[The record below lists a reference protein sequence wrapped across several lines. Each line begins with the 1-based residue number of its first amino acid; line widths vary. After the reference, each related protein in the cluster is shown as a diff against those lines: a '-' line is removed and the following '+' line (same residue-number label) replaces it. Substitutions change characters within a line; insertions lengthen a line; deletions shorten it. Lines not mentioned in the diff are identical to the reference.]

1 MLVRS
6 ACAILFALI
15 SLGTAAQA
23 GAQILAPADTV
34 PLPSDTVELQ
44 LHRRARTSGSL
55 RICSGGDV
63 TLGTN
68 LGAGWAERAAA
79 GLLAHPDSL
88 LAPLR
93 PLVADADVVMLNVEG
108 AIGEGPLAHR
118 KCGPHSTQCF
128 AFRQP
133 VVAAGAL
140 RRIAD
145 SAAVVGNVANN
156 HAGDAGRAGLRATL
170 RHLQAA
176 GVHTTGADTLAT
188 MVATPRGDTLAV
200 LGFST
205 SGDGPDPRDTVAV
218 RRHVRRAA
226 ERYARVVATVHMGAE
241 GAGAQRTRDRTEWF
255 LGTIDRGNPVAFARA
270 AVDAGADLV
279 VGHGPHVM
287 RAMEWRGDALVLYSL
302 GNLVTY
308 GPFSNR
314 EPINRGAI
322 VCATLDTQGK
332 ITAAEVRST
341 RQVVAGQ
348 VRPDPLGRAAVLV
361 DSLSRLDF
369 PESGARVL
377 PGGEVIRP
385 ASIRR
390 ARIEDPR

>member
-1 MLVRS
+1 M
-6 ACAILFALI
+6 
-15 SLGTAAQA
+15 
-23 GAQILAPADTV
+23 
-34 PLPSDTVELQ
+34 
-44 LHRRARTSGSL
+44 
-55 RICSGGDV
+55 
-63 TLGTN
+63 
-68 LGAGWAERAAA
+68 
-79 GLLAHPDSL
+79 
-88 LAPLR
+88 
-93 PLVADADVVMLNVEG
+93 
-108 AIGEGPLAHR
+108 
-118 KCGPHSTQCF
+118 
-128 AFRQP
+128 
-133 VVAAGAL
+133 
-140 RRIAD
+140 
-145 SAAVVGNVANN
+145 
-156 HAGDAGRAGLRATL
+156 

-188 MVATPRGDTLAV
+188 VVATPRGDTLAV

-377 PGGEVIRP
+377 PGGKVTRP

-390 ARIEDPR
+390 APIEDPR